1 MKHPYSRSHGHPD
14 LSHGLQFLSLG
25 GANGGGLLNVD
36 RFKDFERDLPKVT
49 RPNPYPNPNFNPN
62 PHPTPNPDPDPDPD
76 PNPNRY
82 ANFFKEQPY
91 QHAMYNASQA
101 YVC

>member
-36 RFKDFERDLPKVT
+36 RFKDFERDLPKVKAAGFQGLCFDIEMT
-49 RPNPYPNPNFNPN
+49 KGAMELVREVEKVFALCKAHGLLVMVTTSHSAPY
-62 PHPTPNPDPDPDPD
+62 
-76 PNPNRY
+76 
-82 ANFFKEQPY
+82 A
-91 QHAMYNASQA
+91 
-101 YVC
+101 

>member
-36 RFKDFERDLPKVT
+36 RFKDFERDLPKVKAAGFQGLCFDIEMT
-49 RPNPYPNPNFNPN
+49 KGEMELVREVEKVFALCKAHGLLVMVTTSHSAPY
-62 PHPTPNPDPDPDPD
+62 
-76 PNPNRY
+76 
-82 ANFFKEQPY
+82 A
-91 QHAMYNASQA
+91 AAST
-101 YVC
+101 